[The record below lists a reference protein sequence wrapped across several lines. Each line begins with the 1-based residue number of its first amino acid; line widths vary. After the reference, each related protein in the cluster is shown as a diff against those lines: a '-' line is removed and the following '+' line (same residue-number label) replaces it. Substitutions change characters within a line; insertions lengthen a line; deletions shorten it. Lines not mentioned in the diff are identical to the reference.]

1 MICRISLDLGS
12 SQATGRDFGPSP
24 GTAREE
30 AKHADLLEE
39 YANVLADSGSS
50 SSVLVVERRCRGVAL
65 QPDPWQ
71 EMG

>member
-1 MICRISLDLGS
+1 M
-12 SQATGRDFGPSP
+12 
-24 GTAREE
+24 
-30 AKHADLLEE
+30 DLLEE

-50 SSVLVVERRCRGVAL
+50 SFVMIQLRRCRGVAL

>member
-12 SQATGRDFGPSP
+12 SQATGPDFGPLP
-24 GTAREE
+24 GTEREE
-30 AKHADLLEE
+30 ARHVDLLEE

-50 SSVLVVERRCRGVAL
+50 SFVTIQLRRRRGVAL